1 MTDEKKPNEPEF
13 EIIETAVGADGQE
26 VLPEPKE
33 DDERLRQSDDDEDE
47 SESSASVEETVE
59 QRAERR
65 RNEKRQRRERQ
76 RQNEARNKAEIQRL
90 LEENQYLGSKMQQLE
105 AVTFRNE
112 ARVIDQRMAE
122 AKARYDYAERAHAEA
137 VARGDGIGASKALR
151 ALNEASHE
159 YNSADQLRGRMQ
171 EVVQAPP
178 PRQQPK
184 GPDPRLVSKA
194 RAFIEKHPWIDPT
207 GQKDEESA
215 VAKAIDVRLQ
225 AEGYDPTTDEYW
237 DTLEKRLQQRLPGK
251 FKSAG
256 RQSPPVS
263 GGMDRAGSGKKQF
276 YLNPARKE
284 AMIQAG
290 KWDDPVERDRMI
302 KKYAEYDAQN
312 KIKATR

>member
-1 MTDEKKPNEPEF
+1 MTDEKKPDEPEF
-13 EIIETAVGADGQE
+13 EIIETTGEAGQDN
-26 VLPEPKE
+26 LPEPKE
-33 DDERLRQSDDDEDE
+33 DDERLRQSDDDDDE
-47 SESSASVEETVE
+47 SESSASAEETPE

-76 RQNEARNKAEIQRL
+76 RQQEAKNKAEIQRL
-90 LEENQYLGSKMQQLE
+90 LEENQFLGSKMQQLE

-122 AKARYDYAERAHAEA
+122 AKSHYDYAERAHAEA

-151 ALNEASHE
+151 ALNEASHA
-159 YNSADQLRGRMQ
+159 YNAADQLRGRMQ
-171 EVVQAPP
+171 EVAQAPP
-178 PRQQPK
+178 PRQQPR

-225 AEGYDPTTDEYW
+225 AEGFDPTTDEYW

-276 YLNPARKE
+276 FLSADRKK
-284 AMIQAG
+284 AMVDAG
-290 KWDDPVERDRMI
+290 YWDDPAARNRMI
-302 KKYAEYDAQN
+302 KRYADHDALN
-312 KIKATR
+312 KTKATR